1 MTDRE
6 LQLTAFTAYD
16 SDNNGKLDGTEL
28 VKSLIHWHG
37 EKLWPELYKAL
48 LNPGVSLKV
57 LDVDSILNSF
67 EG

>member
-16 SDNNGKLDGTEL
+16 SDSNGKLDGTEL

-37 EKLWPELYKAL
+37 EKVWILSSIFHGKF
-48 LNPGVSLKV
+48 NC
-57 LDVDSILNSF
+57 VDKRLC
-67 EG
+67 